1 MIIEDNR
8 QSAVLGYERRTEA
21 SRLADKQQVLLEDLQ
36 NNLGDSAKRQGVI
49 VELRGLGDDLIKG
62 QLTERTAKLQAQ
74 QRLWDEEFSEKKRQ
88 RDRDLYRVH
97 KENYTYN
104 ASAAKLVLADK
115 KLSAYTAAGQG
126 NFGEL
131 SASQFDEINED
142 IRQVRKISQEETDA
156 ARRRKQESRREKQ
169 REQFTKIKPMPVF
182 PEPLYDAEV
191 KSLQPVKKK
200 LNLKV

>member
-21 SRLADKQQVLLEDLQ
+21 SRLADKQQVLLGDLQ
-36 NNLGDSAKRQGVI
+36 NNLGDNAKRPGVI

-115 KLSAYTAAGQG
+115 KLSAYTASGQG
-126 NFGEL
+126 VSE
-131 SASQFDEINED
+131 SQFDEINED

-169 REQFTKIKPMPVF
+169 REQLTKIKPMPVF